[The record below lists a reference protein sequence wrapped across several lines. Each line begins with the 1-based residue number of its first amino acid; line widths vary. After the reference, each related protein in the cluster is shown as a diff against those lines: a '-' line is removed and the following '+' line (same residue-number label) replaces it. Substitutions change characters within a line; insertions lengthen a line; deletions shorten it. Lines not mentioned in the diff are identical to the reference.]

1 MKKNYSF
8 KVKLNEETAKK
19 LAIVS
24 EKEGLTIQNM
34 LVQLIRQKTQYF
46 ERAKSGISRDDLAKQ
61 SLDMFEVEEY

>member
-1 MKKNYSF
+1 MKKNYTF

-46 ERAKSGISRDDLAKQ
+46 ERAKSGISRDDLSKQ